1 MNKKG
6 LSPAELLK
14 SSEEFDPEIEKR
26 KIMDKVNKFKKFI
39 MWSDE
44 QLDEYRKLYNNFIDA
59 HKIKDN
65 MQQGLEFETARRQAY
80 RKYKKE
86 LEVIKGERNSS
97 KNK

>member
-1 MNKKG
+1 VKII
-6 LSPAELLK
+6 EVYLK
-14 SSEEFDPEIEKR
+14 I
-26 KIMDKVNKFKKFI
+26 
-39 MWSDE
+39 SDE
-44 QLDEYRKLYNNFIDA
+44 
-59 HKIKDN
+59 IKDN